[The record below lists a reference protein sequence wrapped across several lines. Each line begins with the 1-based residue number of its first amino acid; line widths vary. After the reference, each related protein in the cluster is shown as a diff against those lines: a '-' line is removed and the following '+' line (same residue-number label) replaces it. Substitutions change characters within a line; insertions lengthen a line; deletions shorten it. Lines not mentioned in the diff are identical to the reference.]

1 MLCISVI
8 IAAYSK
14 PMIFFNKNLSLLL
27 TIPLLTQCGGLR
39 SAPQTQAVTGPF
51 NSRGDYVEDWVD
63 QPNKWYRP
71 TVPGTGS
78 GTTTRPNT
86 AIAANTLPEPH
97 VPLIETQSPPPIVR
111 TSPTN
116 VKPKPKPK
124 TSNVVRHTVKR
135 GETLSVIAKRY
146 RTTVSKIQQS
156 NGIRGTVIRVGQ
168 ILKIPR

>member
-1 MLCISVI
+1 
-8 IAAYSK
+8 
-14 PMIFFNKNLSLLL
+14 
-27 TIPLLTQCGGLR
+27 G
-39 SAPQTQAVTGPF
+39 
-51 NSRGDYVEDWVD
+51 
-63 QPNKWYRP
+63 
-71 TVPGTGS
+71 PGTGS
-78 GTTTRPNT
+78 ETATRPNT

-124 TSNVVRHTVKR
+124 TSTVVRHTVKR

-168 ILKIPR
+168 TLKIPR

>member
-8 IAAYSK
+8 IPTYFK
-14 PMIFFNKNLSLLL
+14 PMIFFNKKLSLLL
-27 TIPLLTQCGGLR
+27 AIPLLTQCGGFR
-39 SAPQTQAVTGPF
+39 SAPQTQSVTGPF

-63 QPNKWYRP
+63 QPDKWYRP
-71 TVPGTGS
+71 PVPGTES
-78 GTTTRPNT
+78 RPKPDT

-124 TSNVVRHTVKR
+124 TPTVVRHTVKR
-135 GETLSVIAKRY
+135 GETLSAIAKRY
-146 RTTVSKIQQS
+146 KTTVSKIQQS

-168 ILKIPR
+168 TLKIPR